1 MVNVSDGAIANY
13 AVWALPVRSTEVAP
27 NVSSIMAA
35 AMALAITTAPT
46 KSVYPVKKSASITMA
61 SDGIT
66 PVKKISAAVD
76 FGTVASRFYVP
87 GLRSA

>member
-1 MVNVSDGAIANY
+1 MPVPSSMPRAATIITHKCVSPLPAPMVNVSDGAIANY

-46 KSVYPVKKSASITMA
+46 KSVYPV
-61 SDGIT
+61 
-66 PVKKISAAVD
+66 
-76 FGTVASRFYVP
+76 R
-87 GLRSA
+87 